1 MTLEPK
7 PDPTDPSPPD
17 TERPDAPTAEASA
30 ETPAQAQASAAPDV
44 ASDEPSLAAASSAPE
59 PAPAPPT
66 ATQDLPVAAAAA
78 APAAVAPAP
87 QPAPAPTEEG
97 LSPVVKTLLAVAFAC
112 FVLGGLIFG
121 YLFYTT
127 VRDVTAYYNLPAPV
141 VAQPLPA
148 QGPAG
153 RPAAPGAPTPTIAPP
168 PPQAPAPNL
177 SAAPV
182 WDRKGRVNILLMGTD
197 EGRTCDDGLPRS
209 DTMILVSIDPEAK
222 RAYMISF
229 PRDLWVAIPGRGIA
243 GIPNEDRINT
253 ALVWGDLY
261 RYPGGG
267 PMLARA
273 TVEKNFGQ
281 PINYHAII
289 NIDGLA
295 RVIDILGGVDIDVKN
310 EVHDFNYPTADC
322 GVKTIDIK
330 PGMQHMD
337 GERALEFARSRHE
350 SSDLDRADRQQQVL
364 LAIRQKALQ
373 LDIIPKL
380 PALLGEYKNLV
391 KTDLS
396 PIEILALANL
406 MKDIKSD
413 SIERQVIDINMIH
426 PWTRPDGAQVL
437 IPDRAKIRAVFE
449 KMFNTPS
456 AASN

>member
-1 MTLEPK
+1 MTLEPM
-7 PDPTDPSPPD
+7 PDSTDPSVPETEPSSPDSAERLAAESQAQTPLPAESEPQTPPL
-17 TERPDAPTAEASA
+17 AKAEA
-30 ETPAQAQASAAPDV
+30 PATMPDPV
-44 ASDEPSLAAASSAPE
+44 N
-59 PAPAPPT
+59 
-66 ATQDLPVAAAAA
+66 ATQDVPVMAAA
-78 APAAVAPAP
+78 APPPPPPPAVAGQPEPAA
-87 QPAPAPTEEG
+87 QGDG
-97 LSPVVKTLLAVAFAC
+97 LSPLVKTLLAVAFVC
-112 FVLGGLIFG
+112 FVFGGLIFG

-127 VRDVTAYYNLPAPV
+127 VRDVTAYYNMPAPV
-141 VAQPLPA
+141 TAPPLP
-148 QGPAG
+148 QPSQSG
-153 RPAAPGAPTPTIAPP
+153 RPSASAPTPTIAPP

-177 SAAPV
+177 GAAPV

-209 DTMILVSIDPEAK
+209 DTMILVSIDPESK

-229 PRDLWVAIPGRGIA
+229 PRDLWVAIPGRGIS
-243 GIPNEDRINT
+243 GIPTEDRINT

-281 PINYHAII
+281 PVNYHAII

-295 RVIDILGGVDIDVKN
+295 RVIDILGGIDINVKN
-310 EVHDFNYPTADC
+310 EVRDYAYPTADC

-330 PGMQHMD
+330 TGMQHMD
-337 GERALEFARSRHE
+337 GERALEYARSRHE
-350 SSDLDRADRQQQVL
+350 TSDLDRADRQQQVL

-373 LDIIPKL
+373 LDIITKL

-406 MKDIKSD
+406 MKDIKSE
-413 SIERQVIDINMIH
+413 SIDRQVIDIDMIH

-437 IPDRAKIRAVFE
+437 IPDRAKIRALFDR
-449 KMFNTPS
+449 MFNTP
-456 AASN
+456 AANSN

>member
-1 MTLEPK
+1 MGAAV
-7 PDPTDPSPPD
+7 PP
-17 TERPDAPTAEASA
+17 
-30 ETPAQAQASAAPDV
+30 AAP
-44 ASDEPSLAAASSAPE
+44 PL
-59 PAPAPPT
+59 
-66 ATQDLPVAAAAA
+66 
-78 APAAVAPAP
+78 PAAVSP
-87 QPAPAPTEEG
+87 QTPPQDG
-97 LSPVVKTLLAVAFAC
+97 LSPLVKTLLAVAFTC
-112 FVLGGLIFG
+112 FVLGGLVFG

-141 VAQPLPA
+141 TAPPLP
-148 QGPAG
+148 QQTQSG
-153 RPAAPGAPTPTIAPP
+153 RPAAAGPTPTIAPP

-177 SAAPV
+177 GAAPV
-182 WDRKGRVNILLMGTD
+182 WDRKGRVNVLLMGTD

-229 PRDLWVAIPGRGIA
+229 PRDLWVAIPGRGIS
-243 GIPNEDRINT
+243 GIPAEDRINT

-267 PMLARA
+267 AMLARA

-281 PINYHAII
+281 PVNYHAII

-295 RVIDILGGVDIDVKN
+295 RVIDILGGIDIDVKN
-310 EVHDFNYPTADC
+310 EVHDFEYPTPDC

-330 PGMQHMD
+330 PGLQHMD
-337 GERALEFARSRHE
+337 GERALEYARSRHE
-350 SSDLDRADRQQQVL
+350 TSDLDRADRQQQVL

-413 SIERQVIDINMIH
+413 NIERQVIDINMVH
-426 PWTRPDGAQVL
+426 PWMRPDGAQVL
-437 IPDRAKIRAVFE
+437 IPDRPKIRALFE

-456 AASN
+456 ATSN